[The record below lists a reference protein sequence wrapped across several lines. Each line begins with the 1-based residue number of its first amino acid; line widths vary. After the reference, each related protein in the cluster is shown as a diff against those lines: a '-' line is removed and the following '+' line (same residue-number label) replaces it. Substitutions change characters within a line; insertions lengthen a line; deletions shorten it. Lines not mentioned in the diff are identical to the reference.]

1 MIFFVFNILNIASG
15 TYEGIFCEFH
25 HLFSYNTFTLLY
37 MLLNIFYRCL
47 QITISIQVKE
57 KIGFIELFFYK

>member
-25 HLFSYNTFTLLY
+25 HSFSNNTFILLY
-37 MLLNIFYRCL
+37 MLLNMFL
-47 QITISIQVKE
+47 QVFANSDIYP
-57 KIGFIELFFYK
+57 G

>member
-25 HLFSYNTFTLLY
+25 HSFSYNTFTLLY
-37 MLLNIFYRCL
+37 MLLNMFCRCL
-47 QITISIQVKE
+47 QIATSIQVKE
-57 KIGFIELFFYK
+57 EIGFIELLFYK